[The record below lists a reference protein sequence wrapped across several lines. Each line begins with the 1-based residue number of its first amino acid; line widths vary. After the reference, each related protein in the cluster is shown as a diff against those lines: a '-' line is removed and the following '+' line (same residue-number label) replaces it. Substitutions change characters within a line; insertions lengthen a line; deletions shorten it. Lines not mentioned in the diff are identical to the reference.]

1 MVPRVLPREV
11 TRSEKQ
17 KGKALGATSQ
27 VELPGVAMTGFRDVR
42 LNAQTRFCR
51 VRRPLAAE
59 PPGRQLHWELGCQS
73 GYREG
78 YTERVLIFAFGRRR
92 NERKDQSPRPEGV
105 GRGREE
111 V

>member
-1 MVPRVLPREV
+1 MKR
-11 TRSEKQ
+11 Q
-17 KGKALGATSQ
+17 KGKPWALRHKSSCQGC
-27 VELPGVAMTGFRDVR
+27 MTGFRDVR